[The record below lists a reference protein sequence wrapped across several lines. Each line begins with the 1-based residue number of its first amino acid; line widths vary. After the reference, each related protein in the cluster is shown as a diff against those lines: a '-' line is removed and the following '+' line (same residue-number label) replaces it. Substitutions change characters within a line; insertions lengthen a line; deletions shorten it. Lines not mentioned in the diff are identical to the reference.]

1 MGADIQ
7 GPVDPVGFWRRL
19 ARAPGLALFLDFDG
33 TLIPLAA
40 TPAAALPGADVLAL
54 LGELAGSPGLT
65 CAIVS
70 GRPRDSLSEMLS
82 GVPGLLLVAEH
93 GMWLGSEHGWQPSA
107 VVDGAAVDQLEALL
121 APEVQAEPGSL
132 LERKTASVC
141 VHYRLVAGEA
151 RERFLAR
158 VSGLIER
165 WLAARHDFELLDLV
179 EAFEVR
185 DRAVHKGAAVSW
197 VRGRVAGDL
206 ACAALGDDLTDEDT
220 FAAVGDGGVLVG
232 PGRRPTTRARWRVAD
247 SRAVHRFLRALL
259 ELRRGGEV
267 AAELLPTPIAPP

>member
-1 MGADIQ
+1 M
-7 GPVDPVGFWRRL
+7 DPVEFWRRL
-19 ARAPGLALFLDFDG
+19 ARAPALGLFLDFDG

-40 TPAAALPGADVLAL
+40 TPDAALPGPDVLAL
-54 LGELAGSPGLT
+54 LRELAGTEGVT
-65 CAIVS
+65 CAVVS
-70 GRPRDSLSEMLS
+70 GRPRVSLSEMLS

-93 GMWLGSEHGWQPSA
+93 GMWLGGEHGWQPSA
-107 VVDGAAVDQLEALL
+107 VVDGAAVDQLEAMLG
-121 APEVQAEPGSL
+121 PEVEAEPGSL

-158 VSGLIER
+158 VSGLIEK
-165 WLAARHDFELLDLV
+165 WLAGRHDFELLDLV

-197 VRGRVAGDL
+197 VRGRIAGEL

-220 FAAVGDGGVLVG
+220 FAAVGDGSVIVG
-232 PGRRPTTRARWRVAD
+232 PGRRPTTLARWRVAD
-247 SRAVHRFLRALL
+247 PHAVHGFLRALL

-267 AAELLPTPIAPP
+267 AAELLPQPIVPP